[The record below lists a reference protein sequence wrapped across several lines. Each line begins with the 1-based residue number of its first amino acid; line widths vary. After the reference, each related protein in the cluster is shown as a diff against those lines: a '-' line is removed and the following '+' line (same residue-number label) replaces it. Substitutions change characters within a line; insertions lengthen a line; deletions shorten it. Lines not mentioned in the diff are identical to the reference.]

1 MSCYFRYMRDVLK
14 EAGILVTPK
23 NKKEIDQ
30 AIHKM
35 VKVQYKKCM
44 PDCWGEVKKR
54 LSEEKVMAQSWT
66 VKSSSAMLDKST
78 VITLRCSGPL
88 LAIQLESL
96 GNSRGKGSCLISTAS

>member
-14 EAGILVTPK
+14 EAGIVVTPK

-54 LSEEKVMAQSWT
+54 LSEEKSRQSFIAEL
-66 VKSSSAMLDKST
+66 KRAAAYLS
-78 VITLRCSGPL
+78 
-88 LAIQLESL
+88 
-96 GNSRGKGSCLISTAS
+96 